1 MKRVIFT
8 LALLISGVVLMHAQ
22 TDSIRTVERG
32 GLLLKKKYY
41 TKCDIELTDQQIVKL
56 IAKDPNLKS
65 FVVPVTIHYGVSAIM
80 KSVGLTLIAWPVV
93 DSFSKGTKPNWNL
106 AYIGAGCLVVSI
118 PFTLAYNKK
127 VKQAF
132 DYYNSGYK
140 KTSAIDLNLNVNSNG
155 LGLAMNF

>member
-1 MKRVIFT
+1 MKVIFIV
-8 LALLISGVVLMHAQ
+8 LALLFSGVVIIQAQ
-22 TDSIRTVERG
+22 TDSIRTVER

-41 TKCDIELTDQQIVKL
+41 TKCDIELTDQQIVNL
-56 IAKDPNLKS
+56 IARDPNLKEYAI
-65 FVVPVTIHYGVSAIM
+65 PVAVDYGVSTILR
-80 KSVGLTLIAWPVV
+80 SVGVALVALPVI
-93 DSFSKGTKPNWNL
+93 DSFSKGSNPNWNL
-106 AYIGAGCLVVSI
+106 AYFGAGCLVVSI